1 MGHFEPDTN
10 HRIWQVVAE
19 IPAGQVCTYGL
30 IARRAGLAGA
40 ARRVGAA
47 LRQLPADSAIPW
59 HRVINAQGRIA
70 FPEGS
75 EATGASVRA
84 LNPRGSAS
92 NSQVKSTWIAMAG
105 NPDNGFD
112 PGR

>member
-75 EATGASVRA
+75 EAYRRQRTRLESEGISFKQSGKIDLDRY
-84 LNPRGSAS
+84 G
-92 NSQVKSTWIAMAG
+92 W
-105 NPDNGFD
+105 
-112 PGR
+112 